1 MYGPSKHRLVIS
13 VAVLW
18 SISFRL
24 FLIKRCCL
32 LHDFSSAGPGPMGF
46 A

>member
-1 MYGPSKHRLVIS
+1 MYGPPKRRRVFS

-24 FLIKRCCL
+24 IKRCRL